1 MRVIL
6 KFLKD
11 LYSNKSTLIGLAKND
26 FKARFAK
33 SFLGITW
40 AFMQP
45 LVTLLVMWF
54 VFQAGFKNK
63 PIDDMPFIV
72 WLTPAYLVWS
82 FFAEALVSVTN
93 SLIEYQYL
101 LKQVNF
107 RTSIIP
113 LVKII
118 SSAFVHVVFIFFIFF
133 ILAVYGIPFSVYN
146 FQVIY
151 YFLCAI
157 VLLIGLGWLLSALS
171 VFVPDV
177 VNIINVVIQ
186 IGFWATPIFWV
197 DQGMSPVVK
206 FILQINPMYYICQ
219 GYRDSFISHV
229 WFWERPGTT
238 IMFWVI
244 TSICFMAG
252 IHVFRKLKP
261 YLVDI
266 L

>member
-1 MRVIL
+1 MKAMV
-6 KFLKD
+6 KFFKD
-11 LYSNKSTLIGLAKND
+11 LYSNKYTLIGLAKND

-33 SFLGITW
+33 SFLGIIW
-40 AFMQP
+40 AFIQP

-54 VFQAGFKNK
+54 VFQAGFKNA
-63 PIDDMPFIV
+63 PINDVPFMV
-72 WLTPAYLVWS
+72 WLTPAYLVWA
-82 FFAEALVSVTN
+82 FFSEALVSVTN
-93 SLIEYQYL
+93 SLVEYQYL

-118 SSAFVHVVFIFFIFF
+118 SSTFVHMAFILFIFLV
-133 ILAVYGIPFSVYN
+133 LAVYKVPFSIYN
-146 FQVIY
+146 VQVIY
-151 YFLCAI
+151 YFFCVL

-171 VFVPDV
+171 VFIPDV
-177 VNIINVVIQ
+177 ANIINVVIQ

-197 DQGMSPVVK
+197 DSGMTPAVK
-206 FILQINPMYYICQ
+206 FVLQLNPMYYVCQ
-219 GYRDSFISHV
+219 GYRDSFVAHV
-229 WFWERPGTT
+229 WFWERPETT

-244 TSICFMAG
+244 TGICFVVG
-252 IHVFRKLKP
+252 IQVFRKLRP